1 MADNKLIWT
10 ELRRTLAQRADVS
23 EKDANAFLSALNAA
37 VIEALKTDKQVKIN
51 GLGTFKL
58 QAVAPRRSVN
68 VNTGEEFVIDG
79 YNKVAFVPEAGV
91 RELVEKTGVQST
103 EYRIQ
108 TDDAAPKPEID
119 PLKKLGEQAEEIVGL
134 LGDLGQSPEP
144 EKKPKAPK
152 KTKKTEEPK
161 PVEPVVEEPKVEEPK
176 VEEPKP
182 EEPKPVEPVV
192 IPSAPSVVIINE
204 TPKPE
209 EPKKKCHCWRHTL
222 ICLVILLLLLLVGYF
237 FFREQLS
244 DLVSEYLKPALAPIE
259 QVEPVNTDTIA
270 DVEEAVEVE
279 TEAVET
285 PEEEPVAV
293 EEEVPEQRTYD
304 NLITTENMHEASRL
318 AWMAKRFYGD
328 KAYWPYLYDANKDH
342 ISNPS
347 VIEVGT
353 PIRVPRLTEAQRDT
367 TSALY
372 QRVKEEAY
380 EAVRRGR

>member
-152 KTKKTEEPK
+152 KTKKPEAGRTETCRSRSGRTEGGRTEGGRTKAGRAEAGRAGGYSKCSECGDYQRNAEARRTEEK
-161 PVEPVVEEPKVEEPK
+161 MSLLASYVDLLSY
-176 VEEPKP
+176 
-182 EEPKPVEPVV
+182 
-192 IPSAPSVVIINE
+192 SAVAAVGRIF
-204 TPKPE
+204 
-209 EPKKKCHCWRHTL
+209 
-222 ICLVILLLLLLVGYF
+222 LL
-237 FFREQLS
+237 
-244 DLVSEYLKPALAPIE
+244 P
-259 QVEPVNTDTIA
+259 
-270 DVEEAVEVE
+270 
-279 TEAVET
+279 
-285 PEEEPVAV
+285 
-293 EEEVPEQRTYD
+293 
-304 NLITTENMHEASRL
+304 
-318 AWMAKRFYGD
+318 
-328 KAYWPYLYDANKDH
+328 
-342 ISNPS
+342 
-347 VIEVGT
+347 
-353 PIRVPRLTEAQRDT
+353 
-367 TSALY
+367 
-372 QRVKEEAY
+372 
-380 EAVRRGR
+380 